1 MECGMLNLNKGFLL
15 LTYKMEYHDVAR
27 ADREAGRLGDI
38 YRISDKCRP
47 FFVRPRACFHCVV
60 FRVPKNGTL
69 ETKKPP
75 AMQVS
80 QHCFSL
86 Q

>member
-47 FFVRPRACFHCVV
+47 FFYQKRGGIFH
-60 FRVPKNGTL
+60 
-69 ETKKPP
+69 
-75 AMQVS
+75 
-80 QHCFSL
+80 
-86 Q
+86 

>member
-38 YRISDKCRP
+38 YWISDKCRP
-47 FFVRPRACFHCVV
+47 SFFIRREEESFIEQIKYYYTEQSPGDSRRTV
-60 FRVPKNGTL
+60 
-69 ETKKPP
+69 
-75 AMQVS
+75 
-80 QHCFSL
+80 
-86 Q
+86 

>member
-1 MECGMLNLNKGFLL
+1 MLNSNKGFLL

-47 FFVRPRACFHCVV
+47 SFYQKRGGIFH
-60 FRVPKNGTL
+60 
-69 ETKKPP
+69 
-75 AMQVS
+75 
-80 QHCFSL
+80 
-86 Q
+86 

>member
-1 MECGMLNLNKGFLL
+1 MLNLNKGFLL

-47 FFVRPRACFHCVV
+47 SFYQKRGGIFH
-60 FRVPKNGTL
+60 
-69 ETKKPP
+69 
-75 AMQVS
+75 
-80 QHCFSL
+80 
-86 Q
+86 